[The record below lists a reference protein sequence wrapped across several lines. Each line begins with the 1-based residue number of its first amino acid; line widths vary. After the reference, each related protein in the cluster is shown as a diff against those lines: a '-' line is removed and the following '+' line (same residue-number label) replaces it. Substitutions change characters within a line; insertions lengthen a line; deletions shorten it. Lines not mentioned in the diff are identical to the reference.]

1 MHDLQLMK
9 IHNSLHNVANNES
22 TLKLIKKFPLLD
34 IFIQVFSINVLSYD
48 IFMSFAVYCIHIFDN
63 LRMVQYFQ
71 YFTLVTKL
79 FYIYLIA
86 YLAFSVSFYSYT
98 TFNAFTLPVLLY
110 MHLYTIENL
119 PVPITSVVR

>member
-1 MHDLQLMK
+1 MK

-110 MHLYTIENL
+110 MHL
-119 PVPITSVVR
+119 